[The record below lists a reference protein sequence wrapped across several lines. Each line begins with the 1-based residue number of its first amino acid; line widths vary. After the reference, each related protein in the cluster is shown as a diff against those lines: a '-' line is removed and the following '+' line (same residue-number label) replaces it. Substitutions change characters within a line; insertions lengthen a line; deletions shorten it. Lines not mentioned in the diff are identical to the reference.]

1 MHTRTPAV
9 AGQFYPADQKA
20 LEEALRGFVN
30 ESEAPLR
37 ARGIVVPHAG
47 YVYSGHVAGAVYS
60 RLQLPDRY
68 IILCPNHTG
77 RGTPLSIMCG
87 GAWQT
92 PLGDVTVDS
101 PVAELLCSLDPEL
114 REDRSAHEFE
124 HALEVQLPFLQFLV
138 ESEIRFVPITV
149 GTSDIG
155 SLRRLGNAMAET
167 IEKTGEE
174 VLIVASSDMNH
185 YESDAL
191 TRIKDR
197 KAIDQLLARD
207 GEGLHEV
214 VTREQISMCGFAPA
228 TSMLIAANQLG
239 ATQAELVKYATSG
252 DIFGDRERVVGYAGV
267 VIS

>member
-1 MHTRTPAV
+1 MYTRTPAV
-9 AGQFYPADQKA
+9 AGQFYPADRKA
-20 LEEALRGFVN
+20 LEETLRGFIS
-30 ESEAPLR
+30 ESEARLT
-37 ARGIVVPHAG
+37 AQGVVVPHAG

-60 RLQLPDRY
+60 GLRLPDRY

-77 RGTPLSIMCG
+77 RGTPLSIMSA

-92 PLGDVTVDS
+92 PLGDVTIDS
-101 PVAELLCSLDPEL
+101 PISELLCSLDPEL

-138 ESEIRFVPITV
+138 EGEIRFVPITV
-149 GTSDIG
+149 GTSDID
-155 SLRRLGNAMAET
+155 SLRRLGNAMAEA
-167 IEKTGEE
+167 IEQADEE

-197 KAIDQLLARD
+197 KAIDQILARD
-207 GEGLHEV
+207 AEGLHEV

-267 VIS
+267 IIW

>member
-20 LEEALRGFVN
+20 LEEALRGFIS
-30 ESEAPLR
+30 ESQARLA
-37 ARGIVVPHAG
+37 ARGVVVPHAG

-60 RLQLPDRY
+60 RLRLPGRY

-77 RGTPLSIMCG
+77 RGTPLSIMSA
-87 GAWQT
+87 GAWKT
-92 PLGDVTVDS
+92 PLGDVPIDS
-101 PVAELLCSLDPEL
+101 PLAGLLCSMNPEL

-124 HALEVQLPFLQFLV
+124 HALEVQLPFLQFLA
-138 ESEIRFVPITV
+138 SGEIRFVPITV

-155 SLRRLGNAMAET
+155 TLTRLGNAMAEA
-167 IEKTGEE
+167 IEQAGEE

-185 YESDAL
+185 YEPDAI
-191 TRIKDR
+191 TRVKDR
-197 KAIDQLLARD
+197 KAIERMLARD
-207 GEGLHEV
+207 AEGLHEV
-214 VTREQISMCGFAPA
+214 VTREQISMCGFAPT
-228 TSMLIAANQLG
+228 TSMLIAGNQLG

-267 VIS
+267 IVS